1 MRPTTAMLTVLVLAA
16 AACAHGG
23 PPPVPVAAPVQDPP
37 PVRVDTVIVEVE
49 VAPPE
54 MAQMERRI
62 AVLQLQLLERDAQS
76 RRMAEQLNE
85 TRLEVVRNMAKL
97 QSQATR
103 AEAASGVAEAEIA
116 LQALGGVEGGTD
128 SREYAE
134 ARDLLTQS
142 TEQFELGN
150 FGGALYL
157 ATYARAA
164 AANAQSRIAGA
175 DGREL
180 LSGESLFALPVR
192 LATTSRSN
200 VRSGPGLDFAVQ
212 FTLEAGTPLSGLSY
226 SGEWVRVVD
235 AEGRGGWIFSTLVDS
250 RR

>member
-1 MRPTTAMLTVLVLAA
+1 VRPTTATLTTLVLAA

-23 PPPVPVAAPVQDPP
+23 PPPEPVAAPVAEPP
-37 PVRVDTVIVEVE
+37 PARVDTVRVE

-54 MAQMERRI
+54 MADMERRI
-62 AVLQLQLLERDAQS
+62 AVLQLQLLEKDAQN
-76 RRMAEQLNE
+76 RRLADQLNE
-85 TRLEVVRNMAKL
+85 TRLEVVRTMAKL

-116 LQALGGVEGGTD
+116 LQALAGVEGGPD

-134 ARDLLTQS
+134 ARNLLTQG
-142 TEQFELGN
+142 TQQFEAGN

-164 AANAQSRIAGA
+164 AANGQSRIAGA
-175 DGREL
+175 DGHEL
-180 LSGESLFALPVR
+180 LSGESVFALPVR
-192 LATTSRSN
+192 LATSSRSN
-200 VRSGPGLDFAVQ
+200 VRNGPGLEFSVR
-212 FTLEAGTPLSGLSY
+212 FVVEAGTPLSGLSY

-235 AEGRGGWIFSTLVDS
+235 PEGRGGWIFSTLVDS